1 MDGAG
6 FTISTPAEYQ
16 FYHFLFAFSAL
27 LFGQN
32 IFFEFTLS
40 KSKSFRKNT
49 SREFTILHHSRM
61 ATWYTL
67 FVGFAWCTTFKLL
80 AFSDVFLLY
89 DFFRIGWWSSIL
101 VMLWLHFYMW
111 MNVSKYFRKVYPISI
126 LIFFVIGILS
136 LGLAQFDPVP
146 YPDAYRNKAR
156 SLMHYKLKINPPITS
171 AVSSKLMHKN
181 VVQTI
186 FLGDPEKDG
195 IPNYGLGDAI
205 TTIKNIPISIENFN
219 TKVPKSRRGLITTS
233 LVIDKNLKMK
243 KVYELLKV
251 LSENNRLKIS
261 FAALTEGQN
270 NPDVYYEYFDQG
282 LLIAIPPHCNDLK
295 TAIEMINK
303 NPKITAEYLEIFYG
317 ESELPYCEFYFP
329 FKSEVFNQGL
339 DYIKIS
345 AQNEF
350 IFNDEKIKHEDLFEK
365 IKNVVWEKKEKAIF
379 ILDVNNEATYEHYF
393 FLRHEH
399 KRAMNEVRNQEAL
412 IRFGKKYA
420 FLEKAKQREIRH
432 DYPMIIE
439 EFLNE
444 EERFI
449 FDFFKNKSS
458 KD

>member
-1 MDGAG
+1 
-6 FTISTPAEYQ
+6 
-16 FYHFLFAFSAL
+16 
-27 LFGQN
+27 
-32 IFFEFTLS
+32 
-40 KSKSFRKNT
+40 
-49 SREFTILHHSRM
+49 
-61 ATWYTL
+61 
-67 FVGFAWCTTFKLL
+67 
-80 AFSDVFLLY
+80 
-89 DFFRIGWWSSIL
+89 
-101 VMLWLHFYMW
+101 
-111 MNVSKYFRKVYPISI
+111 
-126 LIFFVIGILS
+126 
-136 LGLAQFDPVP
+136 
-146 YPDAYRNKAR
+146 
-156 SLMHYKLKINPPITS
+156 
-171 AVSSKLMHKN
+171 
-181 VVQTI
+181 
-186 FLGDPEKDG
+186 
-195 IPNYGLGDAI
+195 
-205 TTIKNIPISIENFN
+205 
-219 TKVPKSRRGLITTS
+219 
-233 LVIDKNLKMK
+233 MK